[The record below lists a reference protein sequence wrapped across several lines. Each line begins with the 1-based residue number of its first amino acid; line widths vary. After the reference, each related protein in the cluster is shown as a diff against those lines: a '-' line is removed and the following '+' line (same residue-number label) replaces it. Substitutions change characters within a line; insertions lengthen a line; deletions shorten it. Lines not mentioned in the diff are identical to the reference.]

1 MRKRIVY
8 VPGVWDMINI
18 GHLNI
23 LKRAK
28 LRGDYLVVGVCSD
41 RLVRD
46 TKKEPIVSQSWR
58 AEMLEA
64 LKIVD
69 EVYIYDDLNQTYAI
83 ELFKVDVFAVG
94 EEFGNYPEHQRA
106 LEFCET
112 NNIEVTRI
120 KRFPGISSTEIKE
133 KVKTQ

>member
-8 VPGVWDMINI
+8 IPGVWDMLHI

-28 LRGDYLVVGVCSD
+28 LRGDWLIVGVCSD

-46 TKKEPIVSQSWR
+46 TKKEPIVNQSWR
-58 AEMLEA
+58 AEMLES

-69 EVYIYDDLNQTYAI
+69 EVFIYDDLDQTYAI
-83 ELFKVDVFAVG
+83 ELFKADVFAVG
-94 EEFGNYPEHQRA
+94 EDFGNYPEHKKA
-106 LEFCET
+106 LDFCELSS
-112 NNIEVTRI
+112 IEVTRI
-120 KRFPGISSTEIKE
+120 KRFPGISSTEIKQ
-133 KVKTQ
+133 KVKKQ

>member
-1 MRKRIVY
+1 
-8 VPGVWDMINI
+8 MIHI

-28 LRGDYLVVGVCSD
+28 LRGDYLIVGVCSD
-41 RLVRD
+41 RIVVD
-46 TKKEPIVSQSWR
+46 TKKEPIVNQAWR

-69 EVYIYDDLNQTYAI
+69 ETYIYDDLDQTYTL

-94 EEFGNYPEHQRA
+94 EEFGYYPEHVKA

-112 NNIEVTRI
+112 NDIEVTVI
-120 KRFPGISSTEIKE
+120 KRFPGISSTEIKQ